1 LSDISQ
7 VFSALFTN
15 PLGVISALTNLDP
28 TVTTDTSSLPITVG
42 VELTP
47 AIELGLSQLAAEG
60 ATLTAINDVI
70 GQLTSDPS
78 NALSRLFEAPAT
90 ILNGLLN
97 GEDNVSLRDG
107 IITIPAFNGLLAPE
121 SSMTVYINLSDLVN
135 ALGLG
140 SLNLSNLDLTDL
152 LNQIGLGDLT
162 LGQLFSDLNL
172 SGDGLGTLLQDGSG
186 ITTLGGLWNLLG
198 LGDLNESLTTAL
210 TNAGLLTGILD
221 TPTVIAALKNI
232 SLGTLLGSDT
242 GITTVLNNDAPN
254 LGQLLTDL
262 GISNDPLNLASLG
275 DLTNLTLS
283 DLLGDLGV
291 GDLASISVD
300 PFGGLIT
307 ELVDTVPQQILAAL

>member
-1 LSDISQ
+1 
-7 VFSALFTN
+7 
-15 PLGVISALTNLDP
+15 
-28 TVTTDTSSLPITVG
+28 
-42 VELTP
+42 
-47 AIELGLSQLAAEG
+47 
-60 ATLTAINDVI
+60 
-70 GQLTSDPS
+70 
-78 NALSRLFEAPAT
+78 
-90 ILNGLLN
+90 
-97 GEDNVSLRDG
+97 
-107 IITIPAFNGLLAPE
+107 
-121 SSMTVYINLSDLVN
+121 M
-135 ALGLG
+135 
-140 SLNLSNLDLTDL
+140 
-152 LNQIGLGDLT
+152 
-162 LGQLFSDLNL
+162 
-172 SGDGLGTLLQDGSG
+172 
-186 ITTLGGLWNLLG
+186 WNLLG

-221 TPTVIAALKNI
+221 TPTVIAALNNI

-242 GITTVLNNDAPN
+242 DITTVLNNDAPN